1 MVTRNGEG
9 QRQCKRKGNAD
20 REIGRIGREKERKE
34 KKVIEREEE
43 AVKI

>member
-1 MVTRNGEG
+1 MVTRNGKG
-9 QRQCKRKGNAD
+9 QRHCKRKGNAD
-20 REIGRIGREKERKE
+20 REKERKE